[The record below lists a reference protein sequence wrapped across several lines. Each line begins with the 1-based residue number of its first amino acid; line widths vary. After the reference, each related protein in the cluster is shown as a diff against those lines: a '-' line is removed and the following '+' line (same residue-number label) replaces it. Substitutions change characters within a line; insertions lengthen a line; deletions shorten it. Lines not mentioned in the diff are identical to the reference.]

1 MSSIFRITDPI
12 PSDHSIDK
20 YEDIEYEPVA
30 GTNLN
35 SSGGDI
41 RLTIETQDIFTLPSE
56 SFLIIEGELKKHDNN
71 RYGDNDAISL
81 TNNGMMHLLKRIR
94 YDLSGQEIESLVHP
108 GQATT
113 MLGLLK
119 YPDDFSK
126 SKGLNQLW
134 CKDTTDTAVLADNKG
149 FKTIHDYIITN
160 SRPRG
165 SFSLRIPLKHI
176 FGFCGDYDKVVY
188 GLKHNLT
195 LTRNDDNDAIFK
207 SNVVDGGGNPVIVN
221 GKVVLS
227 KISWFMPHVTPADK
241 DKMELYKIIER
252 KEKIPVG
259 YRMIQCDSASIPQN
273 STSFSWRLSVKS
285 SPEVPRFIIVGFQ
298 SGKSG
303 DQMQNPSIFDNVSV
317 TNIYVMLNS
326 IRYPTTDYNIVFVGQ
341 KFSRVYGDAV
351 EFRSKFFNMDELVSN
366 PNITPEDYRQL
377 YPLFLIDV
385 SKQSEKLK
393 YSTTD
398 IQIKMHFSQGIA
410 ANTQTYA
417 VIISDRLINFQSDG
431 NKFSVVFLKN
441 NFFYLSFFLV
451 YKNEC

>member
-1 MSSIFRITDPI
+1 MSSILRITDPI
-12 PSDHSIDK
+12 LKDDSIDK

-35 SSGGDI
+35 SSGQDI
-41 RLTIETQDIFTLPSE
+41 RLTIETQDIFTHPSE
-56 SFLIIEGELKKHDNN
+56 SYLIIEGELRKNDNN
-71 RYGDNDAISL
+71 RYADDDPIAQ
-81 TNNGMMHLLKRIR
+81 TNNGIMHLFKRIR

-134 CKDTTDTAVLADNKG
+134 YKDTTTTAVLDPAGANFNHG
-149 FKTIHDYIITN
+149 FKLRHDYIITA

-165 SFSLRIPLKHI
+165 SFSFRIPLKHI
-176 FGFCGDYDKVVY
+176 FGFCEDYDKVVY

-195 LTRNDDNDAIFK
+195 LTRNDDNDAIYRGA
-207 SNVVDGGGNPVIVN
+207 NAGAGGALTA
-221 GKVVLS
+221 GKVVLT
-227 KISWFMPHVTPADK
+227 KVSWFMPHVTPADK

-259 YRMIQCDSASIPQN
+259 YRMIQCDSASISQR
-273 STSFSWRLSVKS
+273 STDFSWRLSVKS

-298 SGKSG
+298 AGKSG
-303 DQMQNPSIFDNVSV
+303 NQEQNPSIFDNVNVS
-317 TNIYVMLNS
+317 NIYAMSNS
-326 IRYPTTDYNIVFVGQ
+326 TRYPTADYNITFVGQ
-341 KFSRVYGDAV
+341 KFSRVYGDVA
-351 EFRSKFFNMDELVSN
+351 EFRAKFFNMDELVSN
-366 PNITPEDYRQL
+366 PNISPVDYRTL
-377 YPLFLIDV
+377 YPLFLFDV

-398 IQIKMHFSQGIA
+398 IQIKMHFSLGLLA
-410 ANTQTYA
+410 DTQVYA
-417 VIISDRLINFQSDG
+417 VIISDRLINVQSDG
-431 NKFSVVFLKN
+431 NN
-441 NFFYLSFFLV
+441 LV
-451 YKNEC
+451 

>member
-1 MSSIFRITDPI
+1 MNSILRITDPI
-12 PSDHSIDK
+12 PSDNSIDK
-20 YEDIEYEPVA
+20 YEDIAYEPVA

-35 SSGGDI
+35 SSGQDI
-41 RLTIETQDIFTLPSE
+41 RLTIETQDIFTHPSE
-56 SFLIIEGELKKHDNN
+56 SYLIIEGRLLKVDNN
-71 RYGDNDAISL
+71 SYGNNDLITL
-81 TNNGMMHLLKRIR
+81 TNNGIMHLFKRIR
-94 YDLSGQEIESLVHP
+94 YDLSGQEIENIMNV

-113 MLGLLK
+113 MLGLSK

-134 CKDTTDTAVLADNKG
+134 CKDTNANAEEDNTG
-149 FKTIHDYIITN
+149 WNVRRLYIITG
-160 SRPRG
+160 SDPRG
-165 SFSLRIPLKHI
+165 TFSFRIPLKHI

-207 SNVVDGGGNPVIVN
+207 TANVDGGGNDAVVD
-221 GKVVLS
+221 GKVILS
-227 KISWFMPHVTPADK
+227 KISWFMPHVTPADN
-241 DKMELYKIIER
+241 DRMELYKIIEK

-298 SGKSG
+298 TNKIGNQK
-303 DQMQNPSIFDNVSV
+303 QNPSLFNNVNVS
-317 TNIYVMLNS
+317 NIYVMLNS
-326 IRYPTTDYNIVFVGQ
+326 TRYPTTDYNISFLSQ
-341 KFSRVYGDAV
+341 KYSRVYGDAA
-351 EFRSKFFNMDELVSN
+351 EFRSKFYNMDELISN
-366 PNITPEDYRQL
+366 PNITPSAFKTL
-377 YPLFLIDV
+377 YPLFLFDV

-398 IQIKMHFSQGIA
+398 IQVKMFFSAGIPL
-410 ANTQTYA
+410 NTQVYG

-431 NKFSVVFLKN
+431 NKFSVV
-441 NFFYLSFFLV
+441 Y
-451 YKNEC
+451 